1 MKKYLYLCLLF
12 CLILGCEESF
22 ETDDT
27 SSEILDEMLDIAQEH
42 ALFRADI
49 NWENTTNSVRSE
61 FDRSGFQ
68 PAVRVL
74 LRILAD
80 SHSSYRF
87 ENWTYRESFVTCRPS
102 QLSLTDLPDQV
113 GYVTLGPLDSQSLTE
128 DVQAYTD
135 RIQEILQGGREQG
148 VTAWVVDLTGNTGG
162 QFAPMLAGIGP
173 LLGNDIHGYFMDPDD
188 GPIAWGYDNGD
199 AYISERD
206 QVFASATAPIE
217 VFELDMKVAI
227 IIDNQT
233 ASAGEATAISF
244 IGRPN
249 TRIFGERSCGLSTG
263 NTSFD
268 LSNGAIFNLTTAIM
282 ADRNQTPFGEH
293 LTPDESFLNAED
305 LQTRVEEWLL
315 EE

>member
-1 MKKYLYLCLLF
+1 MKKYIYLCLLF
-12 CLILGCEESF
+12 CLILGCEDSF

-27 SSEILDEMLDIAQEH
+27 SSEILDEMLDLAQEH

-87 ENWTYRESFVTCRPS
+87 ENWTYRESFVSCRPS
-102 QLSLTDLPDQV
+102 QLSFMDLPEQV
-113 GYVTLGPLDSQSLTE
+113 GYVAVGPLDSQNLVE
-128 DVQAYTD
+128 DVQSYID
-135 RIQEILQGGREQG
+135 QIQEILQGGREQG
-148 VTAWVVDLTGNTGG
+148 VTSWVVDLTGNTGG
-162 QFAPMLAGIGP
+162 QLAPMIAGIGP

-188 GPIAWGYDNGD
+188 GSIAWGYENGN
-199 AYISERD
+199 AYISDRD
-206 QVFASATAPIE
+206 RVFASATAPIE
-217 VFELDMKVAI
+217 VFDPGMKVAI

-244 IGRPN
+244 LGKSN

-282 ADRNQTPFGEH
+282 ADRNQNLFGGQLVPEE
-293 LTPDESFLNAED
+293 TFTNAVD
-305 LQTRVEEWLL
+305 LQTRVEEWLQ